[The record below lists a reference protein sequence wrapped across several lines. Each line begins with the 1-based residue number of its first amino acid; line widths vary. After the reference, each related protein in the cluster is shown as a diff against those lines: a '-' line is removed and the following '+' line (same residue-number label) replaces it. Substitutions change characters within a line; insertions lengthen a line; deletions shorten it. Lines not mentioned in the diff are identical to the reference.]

1 MTDLGRYSSINKCK
15 TLINGKI
22 ALLNNYR
29 DQMMTNLRNGIKE
42 FSKDGIDQELS
53 DIHSDDIMYDEF
65 SSSEND
71 DSDSEL

>member
-1 MTDLGRYSSINKCK
+1 
-15 TLINGKI
+15 
-22 ALLNNYR
+22 
-29 DQMMTNLRNGIKE
+29 MMTNLRNGIKE